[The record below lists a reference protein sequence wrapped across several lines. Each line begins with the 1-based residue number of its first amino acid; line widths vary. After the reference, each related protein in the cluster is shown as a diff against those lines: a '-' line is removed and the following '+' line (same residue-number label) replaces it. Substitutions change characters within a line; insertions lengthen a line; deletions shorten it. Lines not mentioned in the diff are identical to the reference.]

1 VTAVL
6 PETRPA
12 RPSGPGTERSV
23 VAALARSEAR
33 RMLRAP
39 VLWLGVALA
48 LAFTWATIR
57 MPDDWAGARYTAAPI
72 LAGPLLVCISI
83 VVAGSFHRERVG
95 VAAEAPVGEGLRTAG
110 RLGGALA
117 LVGLVSLLTAVGA
130 GLARWHGGFDLGE
143 EPGRTLHAHFTLAE
157 ILQQPTLAVLAVA
170 VGAAA
175 GRRLRHRA
183 TSTLLLFVGWFPFVT
198 VSWAFMSRHV
208 TPFSVIQIQP
218 VSIPAGPIESDP
230 MSFPS
235 TWLLSAPG
243 EYQDHWAHE
252 LVSGSLAA
260 GHDLWLLGLA
270 CLFLAL
276 AVPRRT
282 RVRLLV
288 AGVLLAGAGVS
299 LQYAVIPS

>member
-1 VTAVL
+1 MTAVL
-6 PETRPA
+6 PETRPV

-39 VLWLGVALA
+39 VLWLGVALVV
-48 LAFTWATIR
+48 AFAWAMMST
-57 MPDDWAGARYTAAPI
+57 PDDWSGARYTSAPI
-72 LAGPLLVCISI
+72 MVGPLLVCISI

-95 VAAEAPVGEGLRTAG
+95 LAAEAPVGEGLRTAG

-130 GLARWHGGFDLGE
+130 GLARWHGGLDLGD

-157 ILQQPTLAVLAVA
+157 ILQAPTLAVLAVA

-183 TSTLLLFVGWFPFVT
+183 TSTLLLFVGWFPFVM

-208 TPFSVIQIQP
+208 TPYSIIQIQP
-218 VSIPAGPIESDP
+218 VSIPVGPVDADP
-230 MSFPS
+230 QAFPS

-276 AVPRRT
+276 AVPRRA

-288 AGVLLAGAGVS
+288 AGVLLAGAGVT
-299 LQYAVIPS
+299 LQHAVIPS